1 MHGSAS
7 NAFGYYS
14 DGFTAKMEA
23 LDLLPRQIKEELAD
37 RGMIVR
43 RTAHD
48 IGESMVN
55 AASDKRAVTAL
66 KGEYAADQDLSGW
79 QIAISCTK
87 GQVELSG
94 MVSSP
99 EDIGRAVLLALET
112 DGVRDVISTL
122 QVKNNGLAGAGP

>member
-1 MHGSAS
+1 M
-7 NAFGYYS
+7 
-14 DGFTAKMEA
+14 
-23 LDLLPRQIKEELAD
+23 LPRQIKEELAD

-122 QVKNNGLAGAGP
+122 QV